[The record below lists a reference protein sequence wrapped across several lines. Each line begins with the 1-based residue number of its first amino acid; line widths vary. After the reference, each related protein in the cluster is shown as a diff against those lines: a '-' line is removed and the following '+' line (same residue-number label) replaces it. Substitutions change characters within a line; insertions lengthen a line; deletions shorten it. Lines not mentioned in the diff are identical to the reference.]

1 MGGETAQRGF
11 NYFPHALYT
20 LLNINCCRKYTIQ
33 VEFITISIYI
43 YEIVGNT
50 KIIGNLE
57 RRGHIVPNK
66 EMLLIPG
73 PTPVVDEIYDALSS
87 ETYAHTDPRFVKI
100 FKNSLGLAKKLF
112 NTDGE
117 VFVISGS
124 GTLAMEIA
132 IINTVAPG
140 EKLLVL
146 SHGYFGDRFIPLAKS
161 FGIQVETI
169 QAEWGQHVQKELVEA
184 KLAEGGFK
192 AVTVTHVDT
201 STGIM
206 ANLNELVPVVKK
218 SGALLILD
226 GVCAA
231 AAIDEDMQKT
241 YGDPAYTI
249 DVVLTGSQKAIGVPP
264 GLAIVAFGS
273 KALAAREGIPTVT
286 GYYSDIKNWLPIMND
301 PGKYYATPPVNMIYA
316 FNKGMEIVMAEGLSK
331 RYQRHTALG
340 RAVRAGLSVYGMKP
354 LAPENIAA
362 PTLSCILYPEGVID
376 AEFRSRLAAK
386 GMVIAGALAAL
397 SGKAFRIGHMGNATE
412 AMFVKALELVG
423 ETLKEMGHEANTEKA
438 VDEFKNVYHTF

>member
-1 MGGETAQRGF
+1 M
-11 NYFPHALYT
+11 
-20 LLNINCCRKYTIQ
+20 
-33 VEFITISIYI
+33 
-43 YEIVGNT
+43 
-50 KIIGNLE
+50 
-57 RRGHIVPNK
+57 PNK

-73 PTPVVDEIYDALSS
+73 PTPVVDEIYDALTH

-100 FKNSLGLAKKLF
+100 FKNSLEMTKKLF

-117 VFVISGS
+117 VFVIAGS

-132 IINTVAPG
+132 IINTIAPG
-140 EKLLVL
+140 EKLLVI
-146 SHGYFGDRFIPLAKS
+146 SHGYFGDRFVPLAKS

-169 QAEWGQHVQKELVEA
+169 QAEWGQHVRKELVEE

-201 STGIM
+201 STGVM
-206 ANLNELVPVVKK
+206 ANLDQLVPVVKK
-218 SGALLILD
+218 SGALFILD

-231 AAIDEDMQKT
+231 AAVEEDMQKA
-241 YGDPAYTI
+241 YGDPAYTM

-264 GLAIVAFGS
+264 GLAIVAFGPR
-273 KALAAREGIPTVT
+273 ALAAREAMPAVT

-316 FNKGMEIVMAEGLSK
+316 FNKGMEIVMSEGLGK
-331 RYQRHTALG
+331 RYQRHAALG

-354 LAPENIAA
+354 LAPEETAA

-376 AEFRSRLAAK
+376 AEFRARLAQK
-386 GMVIAGALAAL
+386 GMVIAGALASL

-412 AMFVKALELVG
+412 KMFVKALELVG
-423 ETLKEMGHEANTEKA
+423 ETLKEMGHEADIEKA
-438 VDEFKNVYHTF
+438 VAEFTKIYHSV